1 MCDEKYVLDIHRAE
15 TYLNAI
21 VYALINILIDKNII
35 SLKEFNDAYDKALKT
50 ERFSSILKK
59 IDEQLDLI
67 EKYESEDPATIFI
80 KKFLEKDNCDD

>member
-1 MCDEKYVLDIHRAE
+1 MCDEKYVLGIHRAE
-15 TYLNAI
+15 THLNAT
-21 VYALINILIDKNII
+21 VYVLINILIDKNII